1 MMLGVVK
8 GAWCSEISAEVSAQN
23 VSESIQMSFVSY
35 FERVAYWEN
44 TARFSCSYH
53 VSEDTPER

>member
-1 MMLGVVK
+1 MNLIDSCEMMLGVVK

-35 FERVAYWEN
+35 FERVAY
-44 TARFSCSYH
+44 
-53 VSEDTPER
+53 